1 MKSKQSQL
9 THLGDVL
16 QKLKSGL
23 YLVDTELD
31 ENKIMYLSK
40 GKSAILLLYGEVDLC
55 SFKHEELAKLN
66 YAVTHHGI
74 KTIVLSKLKDTSNKV
89 CFVTNSSR
97 R

>member
-9 THLGDVL
+9 AHLGDVL

-40 GKSAILLLYGEVDLC
+40 GKSAILLLYGEMDLC
-55 SFKHEELAKLN
+55 SF
-66 YAVTHHGI
+66 
-74 KTIVLSKLKDTSNKV
+74 
-89 CFVTNSSR
+89 
-97 R
+97 

>member
-9 THLGDVL
+9 AHLGDVL

-40 GKSAILLLYGEVDLC
+40 GKSSILLLYREMELC
-55 SFKHEELAKLN
+55 PFKHEELAKMN
-66 YAVTHHGI
+66 YAVTYHGI
-74 KTIVLSKLKDTSNKV
+74 KRIVLSKLKDISN
-89 CFVTNSSR
+89 
-97 R
+97 

>member
-9 THLGDVL
+9 VHLGDVL

-40 GKSAILLLYGEVDLC
+40 GKSAILL
-55 SFKHEELAKLN
+55 
-66 YAVTHHGI
+66 
-74 KTIVLSKLKDTSNKV
+74 
-89 CFVTNSSR
+89 
-97 R
+97 

>member
-9 THLGDVL
+9 AHLGDVL
-16 QKLKSGL
+16 LKLKSGL

-40 GKSAILLLYGEVDLC
+40 GRSAILLLYGEMELC
-55 SFKHEELAKLN
+55 SFKHKELAKMN

-74 KTIVLSKLKDTSNKV
+74 KTIVLSKFKDISN
-89 CFVTNSSR
+89 
-97 R
+97 

>member
-9 THLGDVL
+9 AHLGDVL

-40 GKSAILLLYGEVDLC
+40 RKSAILLLYREIELC
-55 SFKHEELAKLN
+55 SFKHE
-66 YAVTHHGI
+66 
-74 KTIVLSKLKDTSNKV
+74 
-89 CFVTNSSR
+89 
-97 R
+97 

>member
-9 THLGDVL
+9 AHLGDVL

-23 YLVDTELD
+23 YLVDSELD

-40 GKSAILLLYGEVDLC
+40 GKSAILLLYGEMELC
-55 SFKHEELAKLN
+55 SFKHEELAKMN

-74 KTIVLSKLKDTSNKV
+74 KTIVLSKLKDISN
-89 CFVTNSSR
+89 
-97 R
+97 

>member
-9 THLGDVL
+9 AHHGDVL
-16 QKLKSGL
+16 LKLKSEL

-40 GKSAILLLYGEVDLC
+40 GKSAILLLNGEMELC
-55 SFKHEELAKLN
+55 SFKHKELAKMN

-74 KTIVLSKLKDTSNKV
+74 KTIVLSILNDICN
-89 CFVTNSSR
+89 
-97 R
+97 

>member
-9 THLGDVL
+9 AHLGDVL

-40 GKSAILLLYGEVDLC
+40 DKSAILLLYREMELC
-55 SFKHEELAKLN
+55 SFKHE
-66 YAVTHHGI
+66 
-74 KTIVLSKLKDTSNKV
+74 
-89 CFVTNSSR
+89 
-97 R
+97 

>member
-31 ENKIMYLSK
+31 ENKI
-40 GKSAILLLYGEVDLC
+40 IL
-55 SFKHEELAKLN
+55 KK
-66 YAVTHHGI
+66 
-74 KTIVLSKLKDTSNKV
+74 
-89 CFVTNSSR
+89 
-97 R
+97 

>member
-9 THLGDVL
+9 AHLGDVL

-31 ENKIMYLSK
+31 ENKIMYLSE
-40 GKSAILLLYGEVDLC
+40 GKSAILLLYREMELC
-55 SFKHEELAKLN
+55 SFKHEELAKMK

-74 KTIVLSKLKDTSNKV
+74 KRIVLSKLKDISN
-89 CFVTNSSR
+89 
-97 R
+97 

>member
-40 GKSAILLLYGEVDLC
+40 GKSAILLLYGEMELC
-55 SFKHEELAKLN
+55 SFKHEELAKMN

-74 KTIVLSKLKDTSNKV
+74 KTIVLSKLKDISN
-89 CFVTNSSR
+89 
-97 R
+97 

>member
-9 THLGDVL
+9 AHLGDVL

-23 YLVDTELD
+23 YLVNTELD

-40 GKSAILLLYGEVDLC
+40 GKSAILLLYREMELC
-55 SFKHEELAKLN
+55 SFKHEELAKMN

-74 KTIVLSKLKDTSNKV
+74 KRIVLSKLRDISN
-89 CFVTNSSR
+89 
-97 R
+97 